1 MLGKGAKLEEREI
14 NARPLDA
21 RELDALI
28 GKRDYLEFLNPRNE
42 RYRELDLKTRPP
54 SRKEALKLMAETP
67 NLIKRPILIV
77 NDEILLGFDEKAY
90 AAALKG

>member
-1 MLGKGAKLEEREI
+1 MDEREI
-14 NARPLDA
+14 NARPLDGG
-21 RELDALI
+21 ELDALI

-67 NLIKRPILIV
+67 NLIKRPVLIV
-77 NDEILLGFDEKAY
+77 NDRIVLGFDEKAY
-90 AAALKG
+90 AAALKGL